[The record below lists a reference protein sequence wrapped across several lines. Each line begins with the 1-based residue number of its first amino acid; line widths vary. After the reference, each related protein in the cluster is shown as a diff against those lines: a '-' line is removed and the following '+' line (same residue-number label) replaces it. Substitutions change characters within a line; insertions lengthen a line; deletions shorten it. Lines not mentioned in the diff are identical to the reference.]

1 MHGNLIMYL
10 SPHVLHQLCA
20 SKPALRVAAL
30 GEGSSL
36 PGGLKLPRH
45 VCTACM
51 EWNKKK
57 SAQYFVLLFV
67 FSLRKSVKRTVR
79 SLEKRWLGAAQEVT
93 RKRGLVAL
101 CDATVSVHWETPV
114 LLCSCASETPVS
126 LEVYLLLILTQSQRW
141 NKDSY
146 LKACVVMVY
155 ERLT

>member
-1 MHGNLIMYL
+1 MYFISYVHLNQPYEWLHCEKILNFLVVLTATPCLHSMHGIKKNLKKKTL
-10 SPHVLHQLCA
+10 
-20 SKPALRVAAL
+20 
-30 GEGSSL
+30 
-36 PGGLKLPRH
+36 
-45 VCTACM
+45 
-51 EWNKKK
+51 KK

-67 FSLRKSVKRTVR
+67 FSLRKLVKRTLR
-79 SLEKRWLGAAQEVT
+79 SLEKHWLGAAQEVT

-101 CDATVSVHWETPV
+101 SDATVSVHWETPV
-114 LLCSCASETPVS
+114 LLCSRASETPVS

>member
-1 MHGNLIMYL
+1 MYFISYVHLNQPYEWLHCEKVLNFLVVLNARPCLHSMHGI
-10 SPHVLHQLCA
+10 
-20 SKPALRVAAL
+20 K
-30 GEGSSL
+30 
-36 PGGLKLPRH
+36 
-45 VCTACM
+45 
-51 EWNKKK
+51 KKK

-67 FSLRKSVKRTVR
+67 FSLRKLVKRTLR

-101 CDATVSVHWETPV
+101 SDATVSVHWETPV